1 MKYSLSIQDEISE
14 FKKKVEY
21 LLLKA
26 VQVEL
31 KHIKKTRSTNQ
42 NSSLHLFFTMISEQ
56 LNELGMEYIYFGL
69 KGQEIS
75 LTYTP
80 ELVKTFFW
88 KPIQLALFE
97 TESTTKLTT
106 EQMNRI
112 IDIIIKFFGD
122 KGVVIEFPC
131 FDNKKD

>member
-1 MKYSLSIQDEISE
+1 
-14 FKKKVEY
+14 
-21 LLLKA
+21 
-26 VQVEL
+26 
-31 KHIKKTRSTNQ
+31 
-42 NSSLHLFFTMISEQ
+42 MISDQ

-131 FDNKKD
+131 YENK

>member
-1 MKYSLSIQDEISE
+1 MKYSLSIQDEIRE

-21 LLLKA
+21 LLLKG

-31 KHIKKTRSTNQ
+31 KHIKKTRSTDQ

-131 FDNKKD
+131 FENKKD